1 MNNNQPELSTREI
14 EILQLLT
21 QGNRTSEIAKRLG
34 LNFKSVAVASRE
46 IKTKLG
52 AGTVTELAILLRRYY
67 DQKSGR

>member
-14 EILQLLT
+14 EILQLLA

-52 AGTVTELAILLRRYY
+52 AKTVAELATWLRRYD